1 MREDLAAVVYPV
13 IAHALR
19 LRNRLLRGEQPNID
33 QEQRELLKLL
43 RTEVEARR
51 WPDYGGAGERY
62 GGTFWGSRYA
72 LACWLDEVFL
82 NEEIRSTPWGI
93 AWNDKKMEV
102 QLYNSN
108 ERAWMFWNQA
118 KLASAAGPDALEVF
132 YLCVMLGFRGEGE
145 DKPADLEAWREE
157 LEGRIERAPEE
168 QAGLKVEFNALPR
181 RGRDRL
187 RGMLLTIV
195 AVLAVLI
202 PAAGYFLIKTLG
214 TQ

>member
-13 IAHALR
+13 IAHGLQ
-19 LRNRLLRGEQPNID
+19 LRNRLLRGDKPNLD

-43 RTEVEARR
+43 RGEAEARR
-51 WPDYGGAGERY
+51 WPDYGGAGERF
-62 GGTFWGSRYA
+62 GGSFWGSRYA
-72 LACWLDEVFL
+72 LACWLDEIFL
-82 NEEIRSTPWGI
+82 NEEFSGTSWGVG
-93 AWNDKKMEV
+93 WNDKKLEV

-118 KLASAAGPDALEVF
+118 RLAEASGPDALEVF

-145 DKPADLEAWREE
+145 DKPPDLDAWREQ

-168 QAGLKVEFNALPR
+168 QAGLKVEFNAAPR

-187 RGMLLTIV
+187 RNVLMAVG

-202 PAAGYFLIKTLG
+202 PAASVFLFLTLSKP
-214 TQ
+214 